1 MCEICE
7 HPSESN
13 NIDDLLEAYERQQ
26 QEAHINKTIPV
37 IDELSDIAYR
47 LADAYEREYRANPI
61 YENEE
66 RMRYWRYMGAEHWYS
81 KSDGLYYTPYR
92 EYEQRKKEYDELV
105 NRHAELVNRHAE
117 AIEHT
122 NDAEHN
128 RHKEPK
134 ARNKK
139 NIPAFAGLLGLTI
152 GINVLVHIIFTLAS

>member
-7 HPSESN
+7 HPSPDTN
-13 NIDDLLEAYERQQ
+13 NIDDLLKAYERQQ
-26 QEAHINKTIPV
+26 REAYINKTIPV

-66 RMRYWRYMGAEHWYS
+66 RMRYWRYMGAEHRYS

-92 EYEQRKKEYDELV
+92 ESEQRKKEYDELV
-105 NRHAELVNRHAE
+105 NRHAE

-122 NDAEHN
+122 NDVEHN
-128 RHKEPK
+128 RHNEPEPK

>member
-7 HPSESN
+7 HPSPDTN
-13 NIDDLLEAYERQQ
+13 NIDDLLKAYERQQ

-47 LADAYEREYRANPI
+47 LADAYEREYRANPN

-92 EYEQRKKEYDELV
+92 EYKQRKKEYDELV
-105 NRHAELVNRHAE
+105 QQHTD
-117 AIEHT
+117 AIERT
-122 NDAEHN
+122 NDVEHN
-128 RHKEPK
+128 RHNEPEPK
-134 ARNKK
+134 TRNKK

>member
-7 HPSESN
+7 HPSPDTN
-13 NIDDLLEAYERQQ
+13 NIDDLLKAYERQQ
-26 QEAHINKTIPV
+26 QEAYINKTIPV

-105 NRHAELVNRHAE
+105 NRHTE

-122 NDAEHN
+122 NDVEHN
-128 RHKEPK
+128 RHNEPEPK
-134 ARNKK
+134 TRNKK

>member
-1 MCEICE
+1 MYEMCG

-26 QEAHINKTIPV
+26 QEAYINKTIPV
-37 IDELSDIAYR
+37 IDKLSDIAYR
-47 LADAYEREYRANPI
+47 LADAYEREYRANPT

-66 RMRYWRYMGAEHWYS
+66 RMRYWRYMGAAHWNS
-81 KSDGLYYTPYR
+81 KSGGIYYTPYR
-92 EYEQRKKEYDELV
+92 EYKQRKKEYDELV
-105 NRHAELVNRHAE
+105 QQHTE

-122 NDAEHN
+122 NDVEHN
-128 RHKEPK
+128 RYNEPEPK
-134 ARNKK
+134 TRNKK

>member
-1 MCEICE
+1 MYAMCEHSSSDI
-7 HPSESN
+7 N

-26 QEAHINKTIPV
+26 QEAYINKTIPV

-47 LADAYEREYRANPI
+47 LADAYEREYRANPN

-105 NRHAELVNRHAE
+105 NRHAE

-122 NDAEHN
+122 NDVEHN
-128 RHKEPK
+128 RHKEPEPK
-134 ARNKK
+134 TRNKK

>member
-1 MCEICE
+1 MCTICE

-26 QEAHINKTIPV
+26 QEAYINKTIPV
-37 IDELSDIAYR
+37 IDGLSDIAYR

-105 NRHAELVNRHAE
+105 NRHAE

-122 NDAEHN
+122 NDVEHNRHNVEHN
-128 RHKEPK
+128 RHKEHK
-134 ARNKK
+134 TRNKK

-152 GINVLVHIIFTLAS
+152 SINVLVHIIFTLAS